1 MKLAFLFLLALAA
14 CRHAPMLSPVDQVF
28 AAHLALV
35 KCEASPLGRRCV
47 RQRDALA
54 AALDRYATE
63 AGRK

>member
-1 MKLAFLFLLALAA
+1 MLLAVALSG

-54 AALDRYATE
+54 AALDTYATTV
-63 AGRK
+63 KTSQ